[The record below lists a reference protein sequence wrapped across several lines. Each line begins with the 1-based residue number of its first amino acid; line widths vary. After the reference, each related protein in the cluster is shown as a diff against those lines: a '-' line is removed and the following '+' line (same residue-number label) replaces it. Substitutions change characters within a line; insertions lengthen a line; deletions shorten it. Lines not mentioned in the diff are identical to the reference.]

1 MRRLLRITT
10 RVFGLIVALTTL
22 FGMGSAA
29 VAAVTKRRIET
40 TKDPA
45 SNEPTAASV
54 FAGERFESRAPA
66 LRGGRVITWFAGH
79 DVDLRG
85 ATIDPSGAT
94 LDLRTMYGGTQVA
107 IPEGW
112 RVESHVR
119 SLFGGTQV
127 DIHDADLP
135 ADAPLL
141 ELRGFS
147 LFGGVRVTTS
157 PDASWSGQDH
167 DGEALP
173 PAESVASTPIVD
185 LPTTDIDDS
194 AAAVDSETA
203 VGPGAPAASETA
215 VGPGAPAADAPLPA

>member
-1 MRRLLRITT
+1 MNRLLRALT
-10 RVFGLIVALTTL
+10 RVFALVVVATTL

-29 VAAVTKRRIET
+29 VAAVAKRRIET
-40 TKDPA
+40 TRDPA

-54 FAGERFESRAPA
+54 FAGDRFESHAPA
-66 LRGGRVITWFAGH
+66 LRHGRVVTWFGGH

-94 LDLRTMYGGTQVA
+94 LDVRTMYGGTQVA
-107 IPEGW
+107 IPDGW

-119 SLFGGTQV
+119 SIVGGTQV
-127 DIHDADLP
+127 DVDNALLP

-157 PDASWSGQDH
+157 PSAAWSGQDL

-173 PAESVASTPIVD
+173 PAAGLRARDGMTRGGS
-185 LPTTDIDDS
+185 
-194 AAAVDSETA
+194 
-203 VGPGAPAASETA
+203 PAALA
-215 VGPGAPAADAPLPA
+215 

>member
-1 MRRLLRITT
+1 MKRLLRGVT
-10 RVFGLIVALTTL
+10 RVFALVVAVTTL

-45 SNEPTAASV
+45 SNEPTATSV
-54 FAGERFESRAPA
+54 FAGERFESHAPA

-85 ATIDPSGAT
+85 ATLDPSGAT
-94 LDLRTMYGGTQVA
+94 LNLRTMYGGTQVA

-119 SLFGGTQV
+119 SILGGTQV
-127 DIHDADLP
+127 DIDDANLP

-141 ELRGFS
+141 QLRGFS

-157 PDASWSGQDH
+157 PVASWSGEDH

-173 PAESVASTPIVD
+173 PAATETTTPAVEPGTASLD
-185 LPTTDIDDS
+185 GS
-194 AAAVDSETA
+194 
-203 VGPGAPAASETA
+203 G
-215 VGPGAPAADAPLPA
+215 PAADETAGDDPDALTADATVPA